1 MNFTSS
7 PAFQRKFPL
16 SLAYESENSFAW
28 QSSSPPVWR
37 RRGNLIIK
45 VFFSPFWNS
54 FGFTNWA
61 VAEVCSANYR
71 NALCAFLTGKDGEK
85 NVHFL
90 CALECSSI
98 NIRGEFYLFKRIPAR
113 DWNFPRFLCKW
124 AFASHLISRFFCWS
138 QISLIP
144 LQATKLYWIFREKF
158 SYRPRTQSFIAVLQ
172 WNQNFPWKITFN
184 ALSLRRW
191 LYCTHENFDGNKI
204 FKNNLNAEDNGF
216 NALLCLWP

>member
-16 SLAYESENSFAW
+16 LLAYESENSFAW

-45 VFFSPFWNS
+45 VFFSPFENS

-144 LQATKLYWIFREKF
+144 LASNKTLLDF
-158 SYRPRTQSFIAVLQ
+158 
-172 WNQNFPWKITFN
+172 
-184 ALSLRRW
+184 LR
-191 LYCTHENFDGNKI
+191 ENFLIAPAHK
-204 FKNNLNAEDNGF
+204 
-216 NALLCLWP
+216 ALLQFYSEIRISLERLHSTHYLWGVGFIVPMRISTVIKYLKTI